1 MEIDAHQFTP
11 SASTHAKRYSLTLS
25 ISCRHPATH
34 CTYWELWVKRTTHHF
49 LQEESGSKCWSTV
62 FQIRLYWHKRRR
74 VLNIKEVLCK
84 WYHFTLSEHLNMPS
98 FSIYEWKLSSVWI
111 YLPEPVFLSSYS
123 IVSIT
128 FTNTNHTLIR
138 CAADKMLFAFFL
150 PISLFLESLMVALS
164 HNTKSNLSNI

>member
-1 MEIDAHQFTP
+1 MLTNLLHLLLPMQSGIHWPWASAADIQQHTAHTGNSGWKEQHITSCKKSQVVSAEVQFSKLGFTGIKGEEFWILKKCY
-11 SASTHAKRYSLTLS
+11 ASDT
-25 ISCRHPATH
+25 
-34 CTYWELWVKRTTHHF
+34 
-49 LQEESGSKCWSTV
+49 
-62 FQIRLYWHKRRR
+62 
-74 VLNIKEVLCK
+74 
-84 WYHFTLSEHLNMPS
+84 TLSEHLNMPS